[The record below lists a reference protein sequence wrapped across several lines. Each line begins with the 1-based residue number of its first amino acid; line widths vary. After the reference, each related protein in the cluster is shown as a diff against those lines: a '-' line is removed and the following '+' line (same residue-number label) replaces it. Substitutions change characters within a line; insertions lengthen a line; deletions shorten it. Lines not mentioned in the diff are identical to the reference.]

1 MFVGYGKHPFLIALR
16 LKMQGIESSIAT
28 RSVGDFNALR
38 LALQEHPFRVGE
50 RPQKMVIY
58 MSIKTHYCNKVET

>member
-16 LKMQGIESSIAT
+16 LLMQGIELTIAT

-38 LALQEHPFRVGE
+38 LALQGHPFGVGNAL
-50 RPQKMVIY
+50 RKW
-58 MSIKTHYCNKVET
+58 